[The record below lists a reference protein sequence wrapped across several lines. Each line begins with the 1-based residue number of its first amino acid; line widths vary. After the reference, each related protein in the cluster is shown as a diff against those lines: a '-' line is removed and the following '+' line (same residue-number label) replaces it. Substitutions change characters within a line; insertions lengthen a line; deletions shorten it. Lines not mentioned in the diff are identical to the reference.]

1 MGEEIIIV
9 YLKSGLTFQINA
21 DELKIIDEKLDDVTC
36 TVIILPRANQR
47 IFVEEI
53 AYIRSYT
60 SEELNKMA
68 GIMQQGAMKKKS
80 PLEI

>member
-1 MGEEIIIV
+1 MEEETIIV
-9 YLKSGLTFQINA
+9 YLKSGLTFQINV

-60 SEELNKMA
+60 QQELNKMA
-68 GIMQQGAMKKKS
+68 SMMQNGMRKKS

>member
-68 GIMQQGAMKKKS
+68 GIAQQGMKKKS